1 MMRNRSRMRTALG
14 GAVCLLM
21 VFTAMLLWGR
31 LKLVTGVPRT
41 ALAEPEAA
49 QVDDVAQGSKEQPR

>member
-1 MMRNRSRMRTALG
+1 MSKGSRIRTAMG

-21 VFTAMLLWGR
+21 VMTAMLLWGR

-41 ALAEPEAA
+41 ALAEPETALIDAA
-49 QVDDVAQGSKEQPR
+49 PAGEAR